1 MAINKVVNSGG
12 MSHGAMRNVLEYILK
27 EEKTSEGLCE
37 INGPYSGIEPHYD
50 QICQDWVAEKK
61 AWNKDSGRM
70 YAHNIISFH
79 KDEDITPEQVLDIAR
94 NFSDKFFHGHQYVIA
109 VHQDREHLHAHIV
122 TNTVSFLDGRKLHQS
137 RHDLQEQKDYT
148 NGLCK
153 QMGLTVAEKGK
164 HFDGSRRDI
173 EDISLWDKDKYK
185 MLSKHAEKSFIA
197 DCFMALMDVTD
208 KCTGK
213 EEFISDMADRGWTV
227 KWEDNR
233 KHIVYENEKGEKVRD
248 SNLEKTFPGLP
259 ATKEALI
266 NEFKRNAAKET
277 GRERAGKTDRDLE
290 EYYAEVRNAISGAD
304 DALKN
309 EGTDRSTG
317 NQQTTSTRR
326 EAGKRRI
333 PSGTGDGEEQE
344 FNSFISE
351 YRAKEGAGGKSVEA
365 SIRSAEASNR
375 ASDSLAAE
383 RRSEE
388 QRRPENEKR
397 DRENTEEK
405 SRIRRIHR

>member
-164 HFDGSRRDI
+164 HFDGSRRVI

-185 MLSKHAEKSFIA
+185 MLSMHAEKSFIA

-213 EEFISDMADRGWTV
+213 EEFISAMEDRGWNV

-233 KHIVYENEKGEKVRD
+233 KHIVYENGKGEKVRD
-248 SNLEKTFPGLP
+248 TNLEKTFTGLA

-266 NEFKRNAAKET
+266 NEFKRNAAKEA
-277 GRERAGKTDRDLE
+277 RIERAGANDRELE

-309 EGTDRSTG
+309 EGTDQRTG
-317 NQQTTSTRR
+317 KQPIPVKKR
-326 EAGKRRI
+326 EIRK
-333 PSGTGDGEEQE
+333 GTVPEDAGDGEEE
-344 FNSFISE
+344 ESSSFIT
-351 YRAKEGAGGKSVEA
+351 
-365 SIRSAEASNR
+365 
-375 ASDSLAAE
+375 E
-383 RRSEE
+383 RG
-388 QRRPENEKR
+388 
-397 DRENTEEK
+397 TEEDRGRERAPGEEM
-405 SRIRRIHR
+405 SRPRHRHRL

>member
-164 HFDGSRRDI
+164 HFDGSRRAI

-259 ATKEALI
+259 ASKEALI

-277 GRERAGKTDRDLE
+277 ERAGANDRELE
-290 EYYAEVRNAISGAD
+290 EYYAEVRSAISGAD

-309 EGTDRSTG
+309 EGTDLSIG
-317 NQQTTSTRR
+317 KQPIPVKKR
-326 EAGKRRI
+326 EIRK
-333 PSGTGDGEEQE
+333 GTVPEDAGDGEEE
-344 FNSFISE
+344 KSSSFIT
-351 YRAKEGAGGKSVEA
+351 
-365 SIRSAEASNR
+365 
-375 ASDSLAAE
+375 E
-383 RRSEE
+383 RRAEE
-388 QRRPENEKR
+388 NRG
-397 DRENTEEK
+397 RERTSGEEMP
-405 SRIRRIHR
+405 SPRHRHRF

>member
-27 EEKTSEGLCE
+27 EEKTSDGLCE
-37 INGPYSGIEPHYD
+37 INGPYNGIEPHYD

-61 AWNKDSGRM
+61 SWNKDSGRM

-109 VHQDREHLHAHIV
+109 VHQDRDHLHAHIV

-148 NGLCK
+148 NELCK
-153 QMGLTVAEKGK
+153 KMGLTVAEKGK
-164 HFDGSRRDI
+164 HFDGSRRVI
-173 EDISLWDKDKYK
+173 EDISLWDKDKYR

-197 DCFMALMDVTD
+197 DCFMALIDVTD
-208 KCTGK
+208 NCTGK
-213 EEFISDMADRGWTV
+213 EEFVSAMADRGWNV

-248 SNLEKTFPGLP
+248 TNLEKTFTGLA

-266 NEFKRNAAKET
+266 NEFKRNAAKEAA
-277 GRERAGKTDRDLE
+277 GANDRELE
-290 EYYAEVRNAISGAD
+290 EYYAEVRNAIGGAD

-309 EGTDRSTG
+309 EGTDQRTG
-317 NQQTTSTRR
+317 KQQISVKKRKMR
-326 EAGKRRI
+326 ERTVSEDA
-333 PSGTGDGEEQE
+333 GDGEEE
-344 FNSFISE
+344 ESSSFIT
-351 YRAKEGAGGKSVEA
+351 
-365 SIRSAEASNR
+365 
-375 ASDSLAAE
+375 E
-383 RRSEE
+383 RG
-388 QRRPENEKR
+388 
-397 DRENTEEK
+397 TEEDRGRERAPGEEM
-405 SRIRRIHR
+405 SRPRHRHRL